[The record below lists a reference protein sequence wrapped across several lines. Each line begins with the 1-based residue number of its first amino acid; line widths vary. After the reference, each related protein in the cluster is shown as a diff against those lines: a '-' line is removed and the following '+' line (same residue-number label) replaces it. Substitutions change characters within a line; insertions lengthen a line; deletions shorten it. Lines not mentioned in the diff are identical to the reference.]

1 LDILP
6 ANNLNVPKLTF
17 TYQTKRFS
25 RISRHRHSLRLL
37 ISLGNSNVVLW
48 QPNAHCMLPRNDFFL
63 LLHNGTARTARTEKE
78 VFDLVAFEAEV
89 ISDFAALEG
98 LVSGVS

>member
-1 LDILP
+1 M
-6 ANNLNVPKLTF
+6 
-17 TYQTKRFS
+17 
-25 RISRHRHSLRLL
+25 LR
-37 ISLGNSNVVLW
+37 
-48 QPNAHCMLPRNDFFL
+48 QPNAHRTLPRNDFLF
-63 LLHNGTARTARTEKE
+63 LLHNCTARTARTEKA